1 MNKEI
6 EEYSELIKNN
16 PENLDY
22 INWHHDRGLV
32 YWKLK
37 EYEKALADFNKVAQ
51 LDKNYPKIWDLRRQV
66 FRDIEK
72 SSSFDPKDTNL
83 KFKYK
88 DEEFEFEHW
97 ATGNLGEYSER
108 GNPLGLIKVGTV
120 WNDNDWDD
128 ITPFDYIGY
137 PKLISIPD
145 YLSEQAMLSCFVPW
159 GRDGYSIVDILK
171 YFKKTPLNEVD
182 QIKNVFESSKE
193 NFMDLISKYGLFS
206 GAWINKMFRKK
217 VYEKIIS
224 EVRTDDELIHLNHRV
239 NHAYFGRNNN
249 YQNLAGDAGN
259 QWKYK
264 DKDVLIGHLTDHIL
278 WQLILYSIEE
288 SWTMRKWIEEN
299 SISKEC
305 VRCKNNFSPI
315 LIHAR
320 HFFNTNGNTLQCLNC
335 IELKKPDKENLLD
348 LVKKFVDVL
357 GSAPPDGITPIDPRV
372 NFFISHEK
380 QIEVT
385 DAYCEMG
392 GISYAKYI
400 LQKSWFSIMNDAGC
414 LPDGTLELSS
424 YGTKCISKDGHECRS
439 IAERI
444 IDDYLFENN
453 IKHETEPS
461 YPKHNKFNKTKM
473 KADWKVGDRYVEY
486 FGLAGNSD
494 YDKKTLKKYELAK
507 NLDIKIIGI
516 YPEDI
521 YNLNNIFKQFI

>member
-217 VYEKIIS
+217 VYE
-224 EVRTDDELIHLNHRV
+224 
-239 NHAYFGRNNN
+239 
-249 YQNLAGDAGN
+249 
-259 QWKYK
+259 
-264 DKDVLIGHLTDHIL
+264 
-278 WQLILYSIEE
+278 
-288 SWTMRKWIEEN
+288 
-299 SISKEC
+299 
-305 VRCKNNFSPI
+305 
-315 LIHAR
+315 
-320 HFFNTNGNTLQCLNC
+320 
-335 IELKKPDKENLLD
+335 
-348 LVKKFVDVL
+348 
-357 GSAPPDGITPIDPRV
+357 
-372 NFFISHEK
+372 
-380 QIEVT
+380 
-385 DAYCEMG
+385 
-392 GISYAKYI
+392 
-400 LQKSWFSIMNDAGC
+400 
-414 LPDGTLELSS
+414 
-424 YGTKCISKDGHECRS
+424 
-439 IAERI
+439 
-444 IDDYLFENN
+444 
-453 IKHETEPS
+453 
-461 YPKHNKFNKTKM
+461 
-473 KADWKVGDRYVEY
+473 
-486 FGLAGNSD
+486 
-494 YDKKTLKKYELAK
+494 
-507 NLDIKIIGI
+507 
-516 YPEDI
+516 
-521 YNLNNIFKQFI
+521 